1 MVPNPGLDNG
11 SNIQTM
17 EEAGK
22 WGKLFSN
29 QIESRMDLGMSG
41 AWNLTWE
48 RDNLGCSKQEA
59 IVILEK
65 FPVTAS
71 HSRDSGGVRGA
82 RMICHFSLLNPLIIL
97 SSHLIETDV
106 SFSEVTIWRQHTI
119 ICLMVYFWVIYHL
132 DQNHPDS
139 IQLGSCEKF
148 QPFWDCFNELF
159 IKPITSDQESQT
171 SPICRVLS
179 ADHIRASDRVRAGQ
193 GFYIVILSAIKLE
206 PRSKVSA
213 V

>member
-1 MVPNPGLDNG
+1 MFASVSERSNYQKQWKYLGNELNYFQIKKVFDSKNGLGIEWKCDPN
-11 SNIQTM
+11 
-17 EEAGK
+17 
-22 WGKLFSN
+22 
-29 QIESRMDLGMSG
+29 SG
-41 AWNLTWE
+41 VWE
-48 RDNLGCSKQEA
+48 GDNLGCSKREV
-59 IVILEK
+59 IVILKK

-193 GFYIVILSAIKLE
+193 GF
-206 PRSKVSA
+206 
-213 V
+213 